1 MKIPVLL
8 FFALFAGATADA
20 ATPVS
25 VTRFENK
32 AGTPGC
38 DKDWWWW
45 RDHLGSAFQEML
57 ITTLSKSEAV
67 EVLERET
74 IKEIFE
80 GEHELPN
87 SENASPLERGQFR
100 KARYTFVGSV
110 SEYEYCASDMG
121 GGVNIG
127 ALAGWDLP
135 VAVKMNKAS
144 AKVAVDIRMIDTVT
158 GRIVKSVRAEG
169 DASDGALGLDLGVAD
184 FAAAKKTPVGHAAR
198 AAIEKAAKDLLAA
211 LR

>member
-1 MKIPVLL
+1 MKISVLL
-8 FFALFAGATADA
+8 LLTLFAAANAEA

-32 AGTPGC
+32 ASSPGC

-57 ITTLSKSEAV
+57 ITTLNKSENV

-74 IKEIFE
+74 IKEIFD
-80 GEHELPN
+80 GEHELIN
-87 SENASPLERGQFR
+87 SEEDQSLARGKFR

-127 ALAGWDLP
+127 VLAGWDLP
-135 VAVKMNKAS
+135 VAVKMNRAS
-144 AKVAVDIRMIDTVT
+144 AKVAVDIRVIDTVT

-169 DASDGALGLDLGVAD
+169 EASDTGMGVDLGVAD
-184 FAAAKKTPVGHAAR
+184 FAAAKKTPVGQAAR

-211 LR
+211 L

>member
-1 MKIPVLL
+1 MKSAVFLL
-8 FFALFAGATADA
+8 LMFFAA
-20 ATPVS
+20 AQTEASVPVS

-32 AGTPGC
+32 AGSPGC

-45 RDHLGSAFQEML
+45 RDHLGSAFQDML
-57 ITTLSKSEAV
+57 ITALQQSEAV

-74 IKEIFE
+74 IKEIYE
-80 GEHELPN
+80 GEHGLVN
-87 SENASPLERGQFR
+87 SDEDVSLAKGKFR
-100 KARYTFVGSV
+100 KARYTFVGAV

-127 ALAGWDLP
+127 ALAGWTLP
-135 VAVKMNKAS
+135 VEVKMNKSS

-169 DASDGALGLDLGVAD
+169 DAADGGLSVDLGVAD
-184 FAAAKKTPVGHAAR
+184 FAAAKKTPVGQAAR
-198 AAIEKAAKDLLAA
+198 AAIEKATKQLLSA
-211 LR
+211 L